1 MIPALI
7 GAGASILGGLL
18 GSKNKA
24 ATTTEKKEPWAP
36 AQQYLIDNLA
46 QNKKLQDHYAQ
57 NPFNGLQQQGYENLF
72 GDQNNFRQNI
82 APGLMQFANQGMNSN
97 YQRQRYNRPGQAGGY
112 GLLAQPQAQQ
122 GQQTGLL
129 APFSVAQSNPYAV
142 GNLNAQNPLYK
153 DPAAQTNPAQT
164 QQQIDDAERRRLE
177 ELARQYYN
185 SENLNVGFGA

>member
-82 APGLMQFANQGMNSN
+82 APGLMQFANNGMNSN
-97 YQRQRYNRPGQAGGY
+97 YQRQRYERPGQAGGY
-112 GLLAQPQAQQ
+112 GLLAQQAQQ

-129 APFSVAQSNPYAV
+129 APFSVAQNNPYAV
-142 GNLNAQNPLYK
+142 GNLNAQSALYK
-153 DPAAQTNPAQT
+153 DPAAQAPAAPAQT
-164 QQQIDDAERRRLE
+164 QQQIDEAERRRLE
-177 ELARQYYN
+177 ELAMQY
-185 SENLNVGFGA
+185 SGNLNAGFGA